1 MIGDPMGELSCRE
14 MVELVSTYLD
24 GGLAAHDRALFE
36 AHLAM
41 CDGCSAYLDQM
52 RRTLAVVGSLREESV
67 DPAVRERLLHAFR
80 DWKRRS

>member
-1 MIGDPMGELSCRE
+1 MIGDPMGELTCRE

-24 GGLAAHDRALFE
+24 GNLDPQDRALFE

-52 RRTLAVVGSLREESV
+52 RRTLAVIGSLREESL
-67 DPAVRERLLHAFR
+67 DPAVRDRLLHAFR
-80 DWKRRS
+80 DWKRQS